1 MADPRFSLL
10 NPTHPPLYLLSRCP
24 LLVEFA
30 LATLKIA
37 LNGWNSS
44 FLLHLINYW
53 NLVLLTHPWTR
64 PLPAVFNHLNLTDR
78 AQNNGPL
85 ATVKRRE
92 NRLRWLQR
100 LQRNG
105 VTLRPPIK
113 GRIPPINGSTRC
125 PLSVE
130 LSSRDRSLAFH

>member
-1 MADPRFSLL
+1 M
-10 NPTHPPLYLLSRCP
+10 
-24 LLVEFA
+24 EFA
-30 LATLKIA
+30 LATQKIA
-37 LNGWNSS
+37 LNGWNPTF
-44 FLLHLINYW
+44 FLPFISNF
-53 NLVLLTHPWTR
+53 VLLTHPWTR

-92 NRLRWLQR
+92 NGVRWLQR

-113 GRIPPINGSTRC
+113 GRIPPINRSTRVAFI
-125 PLSVE
+125 SGI
-130 LSSRDRSLAFH
+130 SSGDRSLAFH